1 MNRYQSYA
9 GYFGALTIVLLS
21 FGLIYLE
28 KFAII
33 GSITDKFIFL
43 IVTITFIVMAIAEL
57 SLQKRYRQ
65 KNNHQI
71 KY

>member
-43 IVTITFIVMAIAEL
+43 IVAITFIVMAIAEL
-57 SLQKRYRQ
+57 FYK
-65 KNNHQI
+65 KDIDKKITI
-71 KY
+71 K